1 MKTNARKPPR
11 FLPCF
16 APITVLALLAPLAAS
31 AQQPLARS
39 ENREAAAVAGSTLDS
54 YRLAPN
60 DLVYIKVFEEDDL
73 NSTLR
78 VSETGEVVF
87 PLIGTVKIGGMSVQT
102 ATRTIRD
109 LLDARYLVNPQVSVT
124 VLGYANR
131 NVTVLGQVQHPGA
144 FSLKDQG
151 SVDLLR
157 AIGLAGGFTRLA
169 NSAKV
174 TVKRTVQ
181 GHETVLVIDAD
192 RMGVRSS
199 AQPFTVLPGDTITVP
214 ERLF

>member
-1 MKTNARKPPR
+1 MKTTARKSPHLLPR
-11 FLPCF
+11 
-16 APITVLALLAPLAAS
+16 LATLTALVLLAPLAAS
-31 AQQPLARS
+31 AQQPLTPG
-39 ENREAAAVAGSTLDS
+39 ENRDAVAAAGSTLDS
-54 YRLAPN
+54 YRLAAN

-169 NSAKV
+169 NASKV
-174 TVKRTVQ
+174 TIKRTVQ
-181 GHETVLVIDAD
+181 GHDTVLVLDAD

>member
-1 MKTNARKPPR
+1 MKTTARKPPH
-11 FLPCF
+11 FLPCL
-16 APITVLALLAPLAAS
+16 APIIALALLTPPAAP
-31 AQQPLARS
+31 AQQPHAPG
-39 ENREAAAVAGSTLDS
+39 ENRDAVAAADSTLDS

-78 VSETGEVVF
+78 VSETGDIVF

-169 NSAKV
+169 NASKV

-181 GHETVLVIDAD
+181 GRDTVLVLDAD
-192 RMGVRSS
+192 RMGVKSS

>member
-1 MKTNARKPPR
+1 MKTNVRKPPR
-11 FLPCF
+11 LLPCF
-16 APITVLALLAPLAAS
+16 ATITTLALLAPLAAP
-31 AQQPLARS
+31 AQQPPAAG
-39 ENREAAAVAGSTLDS
+39 ENRDAVAAGSTPDS
-54 YRLAPN
+54 YRLAAN

-87 PLIGTVKIGGMSVQT
+87 PLIGTVRIGGMSVQT

-169 NSAKV
+169 NASKV
-174 TVKRTVQ
+174 MVKRTVQ
-181 GHETVLVIDAD
+181 GRDTVLVLDAD

>member
-1 MKTNARKPPR
+1 MKTTARKPPG

-16 APITVLALLAPLAAS
+16 ASITALALLAPLAAS
-31 AQQPLARS
+31 AQQPLAPG
-39 ENREAAAVAGSTLDS
+39 ENRGAATAADSTLDS

-87 PLIGTVKIGGMSVQT
+87 PLIGTVKVGGMSVQT

-181 GHETVLVIDAD
+181 GRETVLVLDAD

>member
-1 MKTNARKPPR
+1 MKTTARKPPR
-11 FLPCF
+11 FLPCL
-16 APITVLALLAPLAAS
+16 APIAALALLAPLAAS
-31 AQQPLARS
+31 AQQPLAPG
-39 ENREAAAVAGSTLDS
+39 ENRAAASAAGSTPDS
-54 YRLAPN
+54 YRLAAN

-169 NSAKV
+169 NAARV

-181 GHETVLVIDAD
+181 GRETVLVLDAD
-192 RMGVRSS
+192 RMGVRTS

>member
-1 MKTNARKPPR
+1 MKTTARKPPR
-11 FLPCF
+11 FLPCL
-16 APITVLALLAPLAAS
+16 APIAALALLAPLAAS
-31 AQQPLARS
+31 AQQPLAPG
-39 ENREAAAVAGSTLDS
+39 ENRAAASAAGSTPDS
-54 YRLAPN
+54 YRLAAN

-87 PLIGTVKIGGMSVQT
+87 PLIGTVRIGGMSVQT

-169 NSAKV
+169 NAARV

-181 GHETVLVIDAD
+181 GRETVLVLDAD
-192 RMGVRSS
+192 RMGVRTS